1 MKDPSH
7 GFRAASEEEKNSA
20 KAFFKKLD
28 ANGDGKVSLVEFKA
42 STSSWLSDDKLF
54 KQLDSNGDGTLDFYE
69 ALSLYYMEKKVRIP
83 KCDGCRDLL
92 VGPYFSCLIC
102 QAYVPNTCD
111 LCCGCYHG
119 GKFKHQHASCNFL
132 DHHAL
137 LMLFRDRTTDA
148 HKIQEKQEMEELRGI
163 AKSHYRAGSPEVQA
177 LAHKFFKSLDTDG
190 DGRVDLPEFLSFM
203 RQEGYA
209 QMRNPYFF
217 KELDRDGNGTLD
229 FWEVMTLYY
238 IIKSGRPFCDW
249 CGNFI
254 PGIFFSCVE
263 CFKRPE
269 SSFSLC
275 RDCYR
280 SEKCSHNHYGKTQ
293 FLDNYTLLEAQ
304 KDSALAQATGVN
316 QTKTRT
322 TGSTSTR
329 SAIPHNAIVP
339 ASNGNL
345 YINNTGPT
353 YHTYVVNPPSPRPN
367 YSTAIVPASKMNKW
381 RVAFRAFEIGLGI
394 GSIST
399 TLCSIL

>member
-1 MKDPSH
+1 MDGIKKIA
-7 GFRAASEEEKNSA
+7 RAYYDRASEVEKNSA

-42 STSSWLSDDKLF
+42 CTSSWLSDDKLF
-54 KQLDSNGDGTLDFYE
+54 KQLDSNGDGTLDFTK
-69 ALSLYYMEKKVRIP
+69 LY
-83 KCDGCRDLL
+83 
-92 VGPYFSCLIC
+92 
-102 QAYVPNTCD
+102 
-111 LCCGCYHG
+111 
-119 GKFKHQHASCNFL
+119 
-132 DHHAL
+132 
-137 LMLFRDRTTDA
+137 LFITWRRRDRTTDA
-148 HKIQEKQEMEELRGI
+148 QKIQEKYHSNIHRGTDSKRWKNWGI